1 MKYVHA
7 VFLSLVCQHSDT
19 HILLVHPDSQ
29 LVISLIT
36 NLWISILSIRTTASI
51 DTKRVLLDFNSLKT
65 YMKSKVRL
73 YLYVNST
80 IGTMQSTVQ
89 NNTKQYFIWP
99 YRWTAGYGLTYHS
112 FVRKIVL
119 AESNSSISWILLPL
133 SLEKGRSQ
141 HEQPSK
147 SCGPHYWSIS
157 NKKPLETNME
167 TIYAAWGCLIEEL

>member
-89 NNTKQYFIWP
+89 NNTKQYFI
-99 YRWTAGYGLTYHS
+99 
-112 FVRKIVL
+112 
-119 AESNSSISWILLPL
+119 
-133 SLEKGRSQ
+133 
-141 HEQPSK
+141 
-147 SCGPHYWSIS
+147 
-157 NKKPLETNME
+157 
-167 TIYAAWGCLIEEL
+167 